1 MFQRISFCR
10 CFPFSGLVVC
20 FLCLKRCSGEPE
32 IKIHYHY
39 HYLQQDVKTINR
51 SLPRDES
58 LAPEKV
64 CTVLFGRGR
73 LKVTMKRHTAAAC
86 ANIAQVI
93 RVRAQQNLRPLD
105 RDRMCL
111 V

>member
-39 HYLQQDVKTINR
+39 QFLLRSTVRLFCIGTSTLLEFAYETFYVQHADVNEDSCDR
-51 SLPRDES
+51 ARRAQSLRYS
-58 LAPEKV
+58 
-64 CTVLFGRGR
+64 
-73 LKVTMKRHTAAAC
+73 
-86 ANIAQVI
+86 QVI
-93 RVRAQQNLRPLD
+93 IIAS
-105 RDRMCL
+105 
-111 V
+111 